1 MIRLLTR
8 RAERRCCSYLAQ
20 GPGVLPPHE
29 VELHRH
35 GEHQR
40 GQVRHRQ
47 VEEVD
52 VGGGPHVLVRH
63 DDEAGC
69 EVTEDPQQEK

>member
-1 MIRLLTR
+1 MLY
-8 RAERRCCSYLAQ
+8 YLAQ
-20 GPGVLPPHE
+20 SPGILPPHK

-40 GQVRHRQ
+40 GQVSHRQ

-52 VGGGPHVLVRH
+52 VGGGSHVLVLH
-63 DDEAGC
+63 DDETGG